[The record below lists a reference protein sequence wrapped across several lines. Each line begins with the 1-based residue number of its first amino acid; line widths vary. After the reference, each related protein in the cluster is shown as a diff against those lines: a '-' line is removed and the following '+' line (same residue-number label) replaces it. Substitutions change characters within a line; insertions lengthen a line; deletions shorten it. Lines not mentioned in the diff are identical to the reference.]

1 MSSLRDDHVTL
12 LYLEPREG
20 GAGAPAARPGG
31 QPDQGR
37 EEGAGARG
45 HGAVV
50 RLRHGPGE
58 HRCEVGAELSEWPS
72 LLLVSIKGVIPVIY
86 TLHTMFK
93 HKHRILIKYESNSI

>member
-1 MSSLRDDHVTL
+1 MAWVHGMFQWCRLLVSSLRDKHVTSL
-12 LYLEPREG
+12 LSLEPRDG

-58 HRCEVGAELSEWPS
+58 QRCEAAAELWEGEA
-72 LLLVSIKGVIPVIY
+72 LLLVSSEGA
-86 TLHTMFK
+86 
-93 HKHRILIKYESNSI
+93 N

>member
-37 EEGAGARG
+37 EEGAGGRG

-58 HRCEVGAELSEWPS
+58 HRCEVGAELSELEA
-72 LLLVSIKGVIPVIY
+72 LLLVSFKGVIPY